1 MYIFFFPTGNIK
13 LKQDMGIPV
22 EIDPAPFWANLL
34 HFYENQFMNL
44 FQTIKLKVEILV
56 PQSNLWIT

>member
-1 MYIFFFPTGNIK
+1 
-13 LKQDMGIPV
+13 MGIPV

-56 PQSNLWIT
+56 PQSNVWIT